1 MKKVLGLI
9 LELNPFHNGHKYFIE
24 QAKKEVNPDITVAII
39 TSSFSM
45 RGEVSLIDKFTKAD
59 LCMQEGIDLVLELP
73 FLYAN
78 NSADYFAYSAI
89 SILNEAGI
97 TDLAF
102 GTCIDSIDKLQRIY
116 QYTLSDSYN
125 CLLKSF
131 LDKGNSYPNSALKA
145 FMEVCDDKELINNF
159 TLPNNT
165 LAISYLK
172 AIDLVNKSIIPHSIK
187 RIDNMYYD
195 KSLSNTSY
203 TSATFLREALKKK
216 EDISK
221 YIFYSY
227 DFVDEKEANNN
238 LYQLLK
244 YNLITKDVKAY
255 ENIASVNEG
264 IENRLININDC
275 ESYDSF
281 LENAATKRYP
291 LNRLK
296 RLVLNILLDT
306 NKKYENMN
314 SYLPYLRILRT
325 NDLGLKQIKNKKCI
339 TNISK
344 AFKEIDD
351 DLKEILDFE
360 LKVTKLY
367 DLITNKNIYKEEF
380 IFGVKNEN

>member
-9 LELNPFHNGHKYFIE
+9 LELNPFHNGHKYFISK
-24 QAKKEVNPDITVAII
+24 AKEEIKPDVTIAII

-102 GTCIDSIDKLQRIY
+102 GTCIGSIDKLQQIY

-125 CLLKSF
+125 SLLKTF

-165 LAISYLK
+165 LAIQYLK
-172 AIDLVNKSIIPHSIK
+172 AINTINKNIIPHSIQ
-187 RIDNMYYD
+187 RIDNMYFD
-195 KSLSNTSY
+195 KSLSATNYS
-203 TSATFLREALKKK
+203 SATSLREALKNK

-227 DFVDEKEANNN
+227 DFVDEEGANAN

-244 YNLITKDVKAY
+244 YNLITKDIKSY
-255 ENIASVNEG
+255 QEIAAVNEG
-264 IENRLININDC
+264 IENRLVNINDC
-275 ESYDSF
+275 LSYDEY
-281 LENAATKRYP
+281 LDNAATKRYP
-291 LNRLK
+291 RNRLK
-296 RLVLNILLDT
+296 RLILNILLDT
-306 NKKYENMN
+306 NKKYENLS
-314 SYLPYLRILRT
+314 SYLPYLRILRA
-325 NDLGLKQIKNKKCI
+325 NDLGLKQVKNKKCI
-339 TNISK
+339 TNLSK
-344 AFKEIDD
+344 AFKDIDD

-380 IFGVKNEN
+380 IFGVKK

>member
-24 QAKKEVNPDITVAII
+24 QAKKEVNPDVTVAII

-89 SILNEAGI
+89 SILNAAGI

-172 AIDLVNKSIIPHSIK
+172 AIDSVNKSIIPHSIK

-203 TSATFLREALKKK
+203 TSATSLREALKKK

-227 DFVDEKEANNN
+227 DFVDEIEANNN

-275 ESYDSF
+275 KSYDSF

-339 TNISK
+339 TNLSK

-380 IFGVKNEN
+380 IFGVKK

>member
-102 GTCIDSIDKLQRIY
+102 GTCIDSLDKLQRIY

-172 AIDLVNKSIIPHSIK
+172 AIDSVNKSIIPHSIK

-195 KSLSNTSY
+195 KSLSDTSY
-203 TSATFLREALKKK
+203 TSATSLREALKKK

-275 ESYDSF
+275 KSYDSF

-306 NKKYENMN
+306 NKKYENIN

-344 AFKEIDD
+344 AFKETDD

-380 IFGVKNEN
+380 IFGVKK

>member
-24 QAKKEVNPDITVAII
+24 QAKKEVNPDVTVAII

-45 RGEVSLIDKFTKAD
+45 RGEVSLIDKFTKAN

-102 GTCIDSIDKLQRIY
+102 GTCIDSLDKLQRIY

-172 AIDLVNKSIIPHSIK
+172 AIDSVNKSIIPHSIK

-195 KSLSNTSY
+195 KSLSDTSY
-203 TSATFLREALKKK
+203 TSATSLREALKKK

-227 DFVDEKEANNN
+227 DFVDEKIANNN

-344 AFKEIDD
+344 AFKETDD

-380 IFGVKNEN
+380 IFGVKK

>member
-24 QAKKEVNPDITVAII
+24 QAKKEVNPDITIAII

-172 AIDLVNKSIIPHSIK
+172 AIDSVNKSIIPHSIK

-203 TSATFLREALKKK
+203 TSATSLREALKKK

-264 IENRLININDC
+264 IENRLINTNDC

-380 IFGVKNEN
+380 IFGVKK

>member
-24 QAKKEVNPDITVAII
+24 QAKKEVNPDITIAII

-59 LCMQEGIDLVLELP
+59 LCMQKGIDLVLELP

-172 AIDLVNKSIIPHSIK
+172 AIDSVNKSIIPHSIK

-203 TSATFLREALKKK
+203 TSATSLREALKKK

-244 YNLITKDVKAY
+244 YNFITKDVKAY

-339 TNISK
+339 TNLSK

-367 DLITNKNIYKEEF
+367 DLITNKNTYKEEF
-380 IFGVKNEN
+380 IFGVKK

>member
-24 QAKKEVNPDITVAII
+24 QAKKEVNPDVTVAII

-116 QYTLSDSYN
+116 QHTLSDSYN
-125 CLLKSF
+125 SLLKSF

-172 AIDLVNKSIIPHSIK
+172 AIDSVNKSIIPHSIK

-203 TSATFLREALKKK
+203 TSATSLREALKKK

-227 DFVDEKEANNN
+227 DFVDEKIANNN

-314 SYLPYLRILRT
+314 SYFPYLRILRT

-344 AFKEIDD
+344 AFKETDD
-351 DLKEILDFE
+351 NLKEILDFE

-380 IFGVKNEN
+380 IFGVKK

>member
-24 QAKKEVNPDITVAII
+24 QAKKEVNPDVTVAII

-45 RGEVSLIDKFTKAD
+45 RGEVSLIDKFTKAN

-102 GTCIDSIDKLQRIY
+102 GTCIDSLDKLQRIY

-172 AIDLVNKSIIPHSIK
+172 AIDSVNKSIIPHSIK

-195 KSLSNTSY
+195 KSLSDTSY
-203 TSATFLREALKKK
+203 TSATSLREALKKK

-227 DFVDEKEANNN
+227 DFVDEIEANNN

-344 AFKEIDD
+344 AFKETDD

-380 IFGVKNEN
+380 IFGVKK

>member
-24 QAKKEVNPDITVAII
+24 QAKKEVNPDVTVAII

-45 RGEVSLIDKFTKAD
+45 RGEISLIDKFTKAD

-172 AIDLVNKSIIPHSIK
+172 AIDSVNKSIIPHSIK

-203 TSATFLREALKKK
+203 TSATSLREALKKK

-275 ESYDSF
+275 KSYDSF

-306 NKKYENMN
+306 NKKYENIN

-339 TNISK
+339 TNLSK

-380 IFGVKNEN
+380 IFGVKK

>member
-9 LELNPFHNGHKYFIE
+9 LELNPFHNGHKYFIG
-24 QAKKEVNPDITVAII
+24 QAKKEVNPDITIAII

-59 LCMQEGIDLVLELP
+59 LCMQKGIDLVLELP

-172 AIDLVNKSIIPHSIK
+172 AIDSVNKSIIPHSIK

-203 TSATFLREALKKK
+203 TSATSLREALKKK

-227 DFVDEKEANNN
+227 DFVDEKDANNN

-380 IFGVKNEN
+380 IFGVKK

>member
-24 QAKKEVNPDITVAII
+24 QAKKEVNPDITIAII

-172 AIDLVNKSIIPHSIK
+172 AIDSVNKSIIPHSIK

-203 TSATFLREALKKK
+203 TSATSLREALKKK

-227 DFVDEKEANNN
+227 DFVDEKETNNN

-275 ESYDSF
+275 KSYDSF

-339 TNISK
+339 TNVSK

-367 DLITNKNIYKEEF
+367 DLITNKNTYKEEF
-380 IFGVKNEN
+380 IFGVKK

>member
-24 QAKKEVNPDITVAII
+24 QAKKEVNPDITIAII

-59 LCMQEGIDLVLELP
+59 LCIQEGIDLVLELP

-165 LAISYLK
+165 LAISYVK
-172 AIDLVNKSIIPHSIK
+172 AIDSVNKSIIPHSIK

-203 TSATFLREALKKK
+203 TSATSLREALKKK

-227 DFVDEKEANNN
+227 DFVYEKEANNN

-244 YNLITKDVKAY
+244 YNFITKYVKAY

-380 IFGVKNEN
+380 IFGVKK

>member
-24 QAKKEVNPDITVAII
+24 QAKKEANPDVTIAII

-59 LCMQEGIDLVLELP
+59 LCIQEGIDLVLELP

-172 AIDLVNKSIIPHSIK
+172 AIDSVNKSIIPHSIK

-203 TSATFLREALKKK
+203 TSATSLREALKKK

-244 YNLITKDVKAY
+244 FNLITKDVKAY

-339 TNISK
+339 TNLSK

-380 IFGVKNEN
+380 IFGVRK

>member
-24 QAKKEVNPDITVAII
+24 QAKKEVNPDVTVAII

-172 AIDLVNKSIIPHSIK
+172 AIDSVNKSIIPHSIK

-203 TSATFLREALKKK
+203 TSATSLREALKKK

-227 DFVDEKEANNN
+227 DFVDEKIANNN

-306 NKKYENMN
+306 NKKYENIN

-344 AFKEIDD
+344 AFKETDD

-380 IFGVKNEN
+380 IFGVKK